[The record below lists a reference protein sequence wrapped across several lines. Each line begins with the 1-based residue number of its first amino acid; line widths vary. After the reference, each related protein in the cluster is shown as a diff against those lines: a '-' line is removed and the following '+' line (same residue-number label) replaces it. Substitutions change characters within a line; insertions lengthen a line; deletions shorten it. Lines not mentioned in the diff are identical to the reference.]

1 MPVIDSFYFVFCIG
15 KVENY
20 FQRQLRLPQIIV
32 HAIFGQ
38 AKEAEDAETK
48 LFFINPVFST
58 LISCKLALPV
68 WNCMLIS
75 NQD

>member
-38 AKEAEDAETK
+38 AKEAEDCGDKIILYQSRIFYAYF
-48 LFFINPVFST
+48 L
-58 LISCKLALPV
+58 
-68 WNCMLIS
+68 
-75 NQD
+75 